1 MSISK
6 QSREALLDAIL
17 AITDT
22 LGRAESAT
30 VTDLYFQVDR
40 ATGTLTIFDDDDRE
54 LSQATIEEWKENT
67 QEQPAAIEKTL
78 RTELVQMQKVGLFDK
93 MNILKPYS
101 CTLVDENKETIVD
114 LIYIDDD
121 TLVLDSELLKGLDE
135 EMNEFLK
142 QLLEED

>member
-54 LSQATIEEWKENT
+54 LSQATIEEWKESA
-67 QEQPAAIEKTL
+67 QEQTASVEKTL

-101 CTLVDENKETIVD
+101 CTLIDENKETIVD
-114 LIYIDDD
+114 LIYMDDD

-142 QLLEED
+142 QLLEE